1 MPAGRG
7 RDGYLTNSIVEWHGD
22 TVGQQAVRLVDE
34 ADGLRAA
41 LGPLRRSVL
50 ERLQEPASATEVAL
64 ALGVPRQRVN
74 YHVRAL
80 EQAGLVELV
89 AERRRRGC
97 TERIMRATAQA
108 FVVDPDVLA
117 PPPER
122 RSRLDA
128 RDRFAAKHLIRA
140 AADAVGEVG
149 RMVAAADVENKRL
162 LTFTVE
168 TELWFGQPADVHE
181 FTAAVAEAI
190 SRIAEQHTTAGEGRL
205 YRVVLG
211 GYPAPAHQPD
221 GHRLEGRQR
230 ERDPE

>member
-1 MPAGRG
+1 VR
-7 RDGYLTNSIVEWHGD
+7 LL
-22 TVGQQAVRLVDE
+22 QQAEGV
-34 ADGLRAA
+34 RAA

-89 AERRRRGC
+89 EERRRRGC

-108 FVVDPDVLA
+108 FVVDPDMLTSPA
-117 PPPER
+117 EH

-128 RDRFAAKHLIRA
+128 RDRFAAEHLIRT

-149 RMVAAADVENKRL
+149 RMVAAADAENKRL

-168 TELWFGQPADVHE
+168 TELWFGQPADVHR

-190 SRIAEQHTTAGEGRL
+190 SRTAEQFTIAGEGRL

-211 GYPAPAHQPD
+211 GYPAPTHRPD

-230 ERDPE
+230 ERDPA